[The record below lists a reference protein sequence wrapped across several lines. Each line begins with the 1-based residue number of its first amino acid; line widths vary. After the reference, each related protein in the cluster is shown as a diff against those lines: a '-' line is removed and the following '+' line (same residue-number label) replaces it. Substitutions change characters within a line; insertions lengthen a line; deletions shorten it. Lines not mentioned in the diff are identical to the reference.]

1 MRHSSL
7 CLSIAASLLL
17 LSGAPA
23 RSAEPTPLPTH
34 QSVVS
39 GVLKN
44 GMGYK
49 VLRHTNPPGRV
60 VMWIHISSGSLNE
73 TDRQR
78 GIAHYLEHMAFNGSE
93 HFPPGSVVDFFQG
106 LGMTF
111 GRDQN
116 AFTSFDQTTYQ
127 LTLPDTKVETLDKGL
142 TFFGDVAFRLSLVPD
157 EIEKERQII
166 MEEKRTREGGA
177 QRVQNYIFERLA
189 PGSIFGQRLP
199 IGVDETILG
208 VQRQDFVDYYSKWY
222 TGSNMTV
229 MVVGDIDPGVAVE
242 RIKALMDVGD
252 LKPAPADQDVGLKPA
267 EAPRAIIAQ
276 DKEVRSAN
284 VSINRI
290 DPPRRAA
297 TTREIL
303 RDELVELIGTQ
314 AFNRRLDRKISAGG
328 MKSLGVFA
336 SAANLAQV
344 MKWVQVSARGEPASW
359 RELLAEAA
367 TELQRVRL
375 HGFDDT
381 EIGDVVR
388 QMISQAELSASREA
402 TAASGQLIS
411 QMNAR
416 VAAGDPVMSAAQ
428 RLSVLGEILPSVSTS
443 EVSERFAAVFE
454 PINATFILQ
463 LPADASAPSESELIE
478 LGTELLKARPE
489 KEGAAER
496 AASILEELPAPG
508 AVVQSSVHASTG
520 ITSAWLANGVR
531 VHQRT
536 MDYKKDQVGVRIT
549 LAGGRIH
556 ETAANR
562 GVSEAASIAWGKP
575 ATRRLTST
583 QVRDL
588 MTGKKVNVGGGA
600 GPDAFTLSIS
610 GSPDD
615 LEAGFQLVHALL
627 TEPVIEA
634 PAFDQWQRQQ
644 IQGIEGRK
652 VSPQGVAGE
661 TIPRT
666 IYPKG
671 EVRPLPLE
679 KENVEAIGPA
689 AAQAWL
695 DKTIRT
701 APIEVA
707 IVGDLSRERAM
718 ELVARYLGSLPS
730 RPRISSSTLDE
741 LRRVERPVGPL
752 TAEREIQTESNLALV
767 LSGFFGADIDNVRDS
782 RRLQAASQIIRTRMF
797 KRIREEEA
805 LAYSPGAS
813 STPGNEFPGYG
824 MFFFFSTTAPEKAQ
838 RLLDVVGETYDA
850 LAKEAPGEEEL
861 EVIKKQTATSLETQ
875 MKEPD
880 WWLSR
885 IAGLDFRDQRIDDI
899 EGLPGFMAAM
909 TGEEIRACFAR
920 YYTPETTIR
929 ILIRPAAKTGDAP
942 AKSDS

>member
-1 MRHSSL
+1 MRLRSML
-7 CLSIAASLLL
+7 TPLLL
-17 LSGAPA
+17 LVGPCLAG
-23 RSAEPTPLPTH
+23 PLPTH
-34 QSVVS
+34 PELVT
-39 GVLKN
+39 GVLGN

-49 VLRHTNPPGRV
+49 VLRHANPPGRV
-60 VMWIHISSGSLNE
+60 AMWIHISSGSLNE

-127 LTLPDTKVETLDKGL
+127 LTLPDTQVETLDKGL
-142 TFFGDVAFRLSLVPD
+142 RFFGDVAFRLSLLPE

-166 MEEKRTREGGA
+166 MEEKRTREGGV

-208 VQRQDFVDYYSKWY
+208 VQRLDFVDYYSKWY
-222 TGSNMTV
+222 TGSNMTLL
-229 MVVGDIDPGVAVE
+229 VVGDLDPAVAAE
-242 RIKALMDVGD
+242 RIKALMDVGERV
-252 LKPAPADQDVGLKPA
+252 PVPADQDVGIRPA
-267 EAPRAIIAQ
+267 QAPRAIIAQ
-276 DKEVRSAN
+276 DKEVRSAS

-290 DPPRRAA
+290 DPPRQP
-297 TTREIL
+297 TTTTERL
-303 RDELVELIGTQ
+303 RDEQLELIGVQ

-328 MKSLGVFA
+328 MASLGVFA
-336 SAANLAQV
+336 SAADLAQV
-344 MKWVQVSARGEPASW
+344 MKWVQVSARGEPAHW
-359 RELLAEAA
+359 REMLAEAA
-367 TELQRVRL
+367 TELQRARL
-375 HGFDDT
+375 HGFDDA
-381 EIGDVVR
+381 EVGDVVK
-388 QMISQAELSASREA
+388 QMMSQAELSASREA

-411 QMNAR
+411 QMNSR
-416 VAAGDPVMSAAQ
+416 VAAGEPVMSAAQ
-428 RLSVLGEILPSVSTS
+428 RLAVLGEALPSISTS
-443 EVSERFAAVFE
+443 EVSERFAAVFD
-454 PINATFILQ
+454 PRNVTFILQ
-463 LPADASAPSESELIE
+463 LPADVAAPSEDDLIR
-478 LGTELLKARPE
+478 LGTEALDVRPG
-489 KEGAAER
+489 KEGVTDR
-496 AASILEELPAPG
+496 AASILETLPEPG
-508 AVVQSSVHASTG
+508 TVSEASDHPSSG
-520 ITSAWLANGVR
+520 IASAWLSNGVR

-562 GVSEAASIAWGKP
+562 GVSEAAAIAWGRP

-588 MTGKKVNVGGGA
+588 MTGKKVSVGGGA
-600 GPDAFTLSIS
+600 GPDAFTISIN

-627 TEPVIEA
+627 TEPVIEG
-634 PAFDQWQRQQ
+634 PAFDQWKRQQ

-679 KENVEAIGPA
+679 KENVEAIEPA

-718 ELVARYLGSLPS
+718 ALVARYLGSLPA

-741 LRRVERPVGPL
+741 LRKVERPEGPL
-752 TAEREIQTESNLALV
+752 TAEREIQTESNLALI
-767 LSGFFGADIDNVRDS
+767 LSGFFGADIENVRDS
-782 RRLQAASQIIRTRMF
+782 RLLQAASQVIRTRMF

-813 STPGNEFPGYG
+813 STPGTEFPGYG

-838 RLLDVVGETYDA
+838 RLVEVVRETYEA
-850 LAKEAPGEEEL
+850 LAKEPPTDEEL
-861 EVIKKQTATSLETQ
+861 DVVKKQTATSLETQ

-880 WWLSR
+880 WWLAR
-885 IAGLDFRDQRIDDI
+885 IAGLEYRDQRIDDI

-909 TGEEIRACFAR
+909 TGKEIRECFAR
-920 YYTPETTIR
+920 YYRPETSIR
-929 ILIRPAAKTGDAP
+929 ILIRPAPKPADAP
-942 AKSDS
+942 PGSGM